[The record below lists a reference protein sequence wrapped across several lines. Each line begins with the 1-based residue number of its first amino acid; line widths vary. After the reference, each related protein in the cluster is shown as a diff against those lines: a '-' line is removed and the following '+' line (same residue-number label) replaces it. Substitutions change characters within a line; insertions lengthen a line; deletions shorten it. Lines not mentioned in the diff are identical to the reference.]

1 MYLEQVIN
9 ARTHEYSPEASALG
23 LEGKIAIVTGG
34 GSGIGRATAI
44 LFSRVGA
51 RVTVVGRHYS
61 SLAETTRLTKAYGG
75 EGGLVEA
82 DVSKSDEVKSMVSN
96 VVASHGR
103 LDILVNNAGVE
114 GPKVTVVQM
123 SEGEWDQV
131 MDINLKGAFLCSK
144 YAIPEMIK
152 RGGGVV
158 TNVAS
163 NWGIVAGPLSP
174 AYCASKGGLI
184 LLSKAMAIDHARDN
198 IRVNCICPGNVD
210 TPMIRRS
217 SSRFP
222 DPEQRLARLGKL
234 ITSEEIAH
242 AILYLVSDEARMT
255 TGSALVIDNGT
266 TSGEG
271 APLFS

>member
-1 MYLEQVIN
+1 M
-9 ARTHEYSPEASALG
+9 
-23 LEGKIAIVTGG
+23 
-34 GSGIGRATAI
+34 

-51 RVTVVGRHYS
+51 RVAVVGRHSS
-61 SLAETTRLTKAYGG
+61 SLVETMRLIKESGG

-82 DVSKSDEVKSMVSN
+82 DISKSDDAKSMVSK

-114 GPKVTVVQM
+114 GPRVTIVRM
-123 SEGEWDQV
+123 SEDEWDQV
-131 MDINLKGAFLCSK
+131 MGINLKGAFLCSK
-144 YAIPEMIK
+144 YAIPEMVK
-152 RGGGVV
+152 TGGGVV

-163 NWGIVAGPLSP
+163 NWGIVAGPLSA

-210 TPMIRRS
+210 TPMTRRS

-234 ITSEEIAH
+234 ITPEEIAH
-242 AILYLVSDEARMT
+242 AILYLASDEARMT

-271 APLFS
+271 PPLFS